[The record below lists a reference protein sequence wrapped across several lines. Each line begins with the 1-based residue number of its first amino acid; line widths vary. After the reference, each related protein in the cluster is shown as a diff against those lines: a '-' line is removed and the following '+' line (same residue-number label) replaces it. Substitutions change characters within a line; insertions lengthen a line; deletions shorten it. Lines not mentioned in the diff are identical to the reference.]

1 MSKGLHHMIYLKE
14 KLLNVKS
21 HIVVEIYL
29 GFWKAILDSTLYTE
43 DSDKLKEKTFFDM
56 ET

>member
-1 MSKGLHHMIYLKE
+1 MIYLKE
-14 KLLNVKS
+14 MLSNVKS
-21 HIVVEIYL
+21 YIVGEIYL

-43 DSDKLKEKTFFDM
+43 DSGKLKEKSFFDM

>member
-43 DSDKLKEKTFFDM
+43 DSGKLKEKTFFDM

>member
-14 KLLNVKS
+14 MLSNVKS
-21 HIVVEIYL
+21 YIVGEIYL

-43 DSDKLKEKTFFDM
+43 DSGKLREKSFFDM

>member
-1 MSKGLHHMIYLKE
+1 MFKGLHHMICLKE
-14 KLLNVKS
+14 RLSNVKS
-21 HIVVEIYL
+21 HIVAEIYL

-43 DSDKLKEKTFFDM
+43 DSGKLKEKSFFDM